1 MPRGVI
7 EVVIQI
13 MVRMIMMLLILMML
27 VMIEMMMT
35 MTIVQELLKKY
46 GFGRWTKPEEVW
58 KGRNIS
64 RLSVIITM
72 IMIMMIMIMII
83 IMMMM
88 MIPVN
93 QSVQTSLYIL
103 DLCSGDSGVIRKRG
117 FQLKGKCLIVLKC
130 TILLRAVN

>member
-13 MVRMIMMLLILMML
+13 MVRMMVIMLMMLLLMMIKL
-27 VMIEMMMT
+27 MMT
-35 MTIVQELLKKY
+35 MRIVQELLKKY

-72 IMIMMIMIMII
+72 IIIIMMMIMII
-83 IMMMM
+83 IMM

-93 QSVQTSLYIL
+93 QSVQTSLHIL

-130 TILLRAVN
+130 TILLRAVT